1 MITFDFFLWPMLVPL
16 LIPLLYCIVY
26 KRESLV
32 DIVMIAVA
40 MVFIVVAYWPLVT
53 GIPYSIFT
61 YTGIKFLLFVVVPVL
76 LLQMVT
82 KRPSSVT
89 LDQFGVKKEGL
100 RRSIVLCVLF
110 LPIML
115 LVTVVIHVV
124 SGVSVDTNVVV
135 ATVSFFEAFT
145 EEFLFRGVLFIF
157 LLSRTNRTVAYL
169 TSFASFVLMHPQHF
183 TTIFLLGV
191 VVQGVLTIEI
201 ARRSENISGAWLLHG
216 INRFFVIAV
225 IPFLL

>member
-1 MITFDFFLWPMLVPL
+1 VITFDFFLWPMLVPL

>member
-1 MITFDFFLWPMLVPL
+1 MLVPL